1 MQSKNR
7 PSGTLN
13 GIAIFCGIL
22 FTILITLLLWV
33 SEIRFPLSLAI
44 GICSG
49 IAGAYALLHFLYN
62 NASDNQIG
70 WLIHHTKDPLEILIE
85 GGKDGVDFD
94 PTAWE
99 NPGRETQTSSSL
111 THVEGNT
118 GWTSTVIPN
127 TLNPNVTPEVVRTY
141 EDPITRLERRTM
153 EFWNVFP
160 SLESLLTQLL
170 ETKETFV
177 FSVKAEILGKEFS
190 ENLQK
195 FMENEMPWIKERLI
209 HVYANYNGMNTQ
221 RLYVW
226 SLVEPVVTLGQ
237 QLLAIQREAQL
248 NFSDLTAS
256 DAQKVLSD
264 VISTIKESGK
274 EFNFDQVE
282 QLYTG
287 STERT
292 LFEHV
297 QERAIDKQSLSDSA
311 FAAFEQRWMYFDTI
325 FTTEQLSPYSLNT
338 VEGKAVWHPLIG
350 LQILQRIEFWNFESL
365 KKYTAEELSWKFI
378 HAMDATNGSESFF
391 EAFKETVRFYKR
403 VSFDSLT
410 GRDGNS
416 LMQSRLVS
424 MNHEEN
430 IDTIGNIHFI
440 TLNNAIYE
448 YDSNH
453 RVYTMRNGHTGEKAA
468 ELLYIQFKNAS
479 LQNNRYLLLIIDKS
493 VNEVRCFVGDKIEQT
508 AQKVLLLTK

>member
-1 MQSKNR
+1 M
-7 PSGTLN
+7 L
-13 GIAIFCGIL
+13 
-22 FTILITLLLWV
+22 V
-33 SEIRFPLSLAI
+33 
-44 GICSG
+44 
-49 IAGAYALLHFLYN
+49 AYAILHFLYN
-62 NASDNQIG
+62 NASDKLLG
-70 WLIHHTKDPLEILIE
+70 WVIHHAQDPLEILIE

-99 NPGRETQTSSSL
+99 NPGRETQTTVDSH
-111 THVEGNT
+111 TEGNT

-127 TLNPNVTPEVVRTY
+127 ALNPNVTPEVVRTY

-153 EFWNVFP
+153 EFWNAFP

-177 FSVKAEILGKEFS
+177 FAVKDEVLGKEFTD
-190 ENLQK
+190 NLQK

-226 SLVEPVVTLGQ
+226 SLVEPVVKLGQ

-248 NFSDLTAS
+248 NFSDLQAS
-256 DAQKVLSD
+256 DAQKILEEVM
-264 VISTIKESGK
+264 STLKQAGK
-274 EFNFDQVE
+274 ELNFDQVE

-292 LFEHV
+292 LFEHL
-297 QERAIDKQSLSDSA
+297 QERAIEKQSLSDSA
-311 FAAFEQRWMYFDTI
+311 LTAFEQRWMYFDTI
-325 FTTEQLSPYSLNT
+325 FTAEQLSPYTLNT

-350 LQILQRIEFWNFESL
+350 LQILQRLEFWNFESL

-378 HAMDATNGSESFF
+378 HATDATNGTESFF

-403 VSFDSLT
+403 VSFDTLV
-410 GRDGNS
+410 GRDGNT
-416 LMQSRLVS
+416 LLQSRLIT

-430 IDTIGNIHFI
+430 IDKIGNIHMI
-440 TLNNAIYE
+440 SWDNAKYE

-453 RVYTMRNGHTGEKAA
+453 LVYTMRNGHTGEKAA

-493 VNEVRCFVGDKIEQT
+493 VNEVRCYVGDKVEQT
-508 AQKVLLLTK
+508 AQKVQLLTK

>member
-1 MQSKNR
+1 MQTQNR

-22 FTILITLLLWV
+22 FTFLITILLWM
-33 SEIRFPLSLAI
+33 SDIRIPLSLAI

-49 IAGAYALLHFLYN
+49 IVIGYSILHYLYN
-62 NASDNQIG
+62 NASDKLLG
-70 WLIHHTKDPLEILIE
+70 WVIHHAQDPLEILIE

-99 NPGRETQTSSSL
+99 NPGREIKTDGTL
-111 THVEGNT
+111 THSEGNT

-127 TLNPNVTPEVVRTY
+127 VSNPNVTPEVVRTY

-153 EFWNVFP
+153 EFWNALP
-160 SLESLLTQLL
+160 SLESLLTQML

-177 FSVKAEILGKEFS
+177 FSVKAEVLGKEFS

-195 FMENEMPWIKERLI
+195 FMENEMPWIKERLM

-221 RLYVW
+221 RLFVW

-248 NFSDLTAS
+248 NFSDLQAS
-256 DAQKVLSD
+256 DAQKILDD
-264 VISTIKESGK
+264 VMSTLKQTGQ

-292 LFEHV
+292 VFEHV
-297 QERAIDKQSLSDSA
+297 QERAVEKQSLTDA
-311 FAAFEQRWMYFDTI
+311 ALAAFEQRWAYFDTK
-325 FTTEQLSPYSLNT
+325 FSYEVLSPFTLNS
-338 VEGKAVWHPLIG
+338 VEGKSVWHPLFG
-350 LQILQRIEFWNFESL
+350 LQILQRLEFWNFITL

-378 HAMDATNGSESFF
+378 HATDATNGSESFF

-403 VSFDSLT
+403 VSFDSLV
-410 GRDGNS
+410 GRDGNT
-416 LMQSRLVS
+416 LLQSRLII

-430 IDTIGNIHFI
+430 IDKIGNLHFI
-440 TLNNAIYE
+440 TLNNAKYE

-453 RVYTMRNGHTGEKAA
+453 IVYTMRNSHSGDKAA

-479 LQNNRYLLLIIDKS
+479 LQNDRYLLLIIDKS
-493 VNEVRCFVGDKIEQT
+493 VNEVRCFLGDKIEQT
-508 AQKVLLLTK
+508 TFKVQLLTK